1 MSKEPVVSAQGIAA
15 LVQVMIM
22 AGLAMAVQLG
32 WLTLNDAQMGSIE
45 NFIKAGLALAV
56 IIAPQI
62 VAAFW
67 ARRKVT
73 PLAAPRTKEGE
84 EAILMPTSL
93 VSPQMMQQIRDR

>member
-56 IIAPQI
+56 IISPQI